1 MTQPD
6 QYYPPTSINADPGFA
21 VYAARTEEDWDTIMR
36 NGIMGALNP
45 LEWIVNMLLGWI
57 EQIPIIGPLLAD
69 LIELVNSII
78 ATLTGIVGGTISQL
92 AQWVLS
98 IPIIGDLVFAIT
110 GVLEGLPFLGQF
122 FTDFFSFFGITGLG
136 SGAPILGAL
145 ADIPI
150 LGPVVSAIVEAITG
164 IVGSDMNIISAYQQ
178 DWRDMFG
185 NPEGLGTGDVI
196 IPDIADIPL
205 LGDLSLISDAATVNE
220 LVGAQWFIDL
230 QTLMGDP
237 TGLGGGTPSVSGDV
251 PLVGPLND
259 TIYQAMTGITATGHV
274 LDDVLAALGSIP
286 GLNVLG
292 TGGPATVSDTL
303 QTTWDQLVGGFVG
316 APGSDTSLADV
327 YNIAQTVGGNA
338 ALGLLGW
345 DVLGIRDN
353 TSMSNGLL
361 STSQTSIPVPAVSSG
376 SAPTVTTS
384 NSASLIGFQRIDK
397 SMPVGAVRWYGN
409 GTTNVTAFGLGV
421 WKMSPN
427 GDAELVYDSGDIV
440 GDIDG
445 GGSPVINYHELAD
458 PIAVE
463 AGDVIGVE
471 LTPYGS
477 GTHNVVGHT
486 SWLPDDPHALPKRY
500 GATRNAATPAPS
512 SYFKDPYD
520 FSSQD
525 DTNWTGTWS
534 SGGGH
539 VSLSSGYLSIS
550 PLQGGYEYI
559 QSAASGNFTDGVQ
572 ILIESVQRLNT
583 SDGNTYCGISLFTSD
598 WNQDR
603 AALYWHNGN
612 LTYQDIDGGSQ
623 VAAANT
629 AFNATDHR
637 WWRIRRSGSDLKFEV
652 SPNGWDWTV
661 LWTRTVTGIT
671 FSDVKVRIWGSA
683 GAGSTSPGE
692 ARFDNF
698 NIVNVANLTYTD
710 RLPLIELAISLDGA
724 GANYHAP
731 QLYQFTSSGTQ
742 AIPSWC
748 NTIRAVPLGGGGGGY
763 TPTSYSEAY
772 GHGGYAG
779 DFGSGTW
786 VRGVDFDDTVTS
798 VSYTVGN
805 GGGTASAGSNS
816 SASVPGHTVTGLG
829 GAAGSSASSNES
841 DKVGEGAGNLTY
853 QGVTYSGGA
862 EQNTTA
868 VGNTPGGGG
877 YGGNYGYPSPMD
889 TGYAGAK
896 GCVWLRF
903 EQ

>member
-36 NGIMGALNP
+36 NGIMGSLNP

-78 ATLTGIVGGTISQL
+78 NTLTGIVGGTISQL

-122 FTDFFSFFGITGLG
+122 FRDFFSFFGITGLG

-185 NPEGLGTGDVI
+185 NPEGLGTGDVT

-205 LGDLSLISDAATVNE
+205 LGDLSLISDEATVNE

-230 QTLMGDP
+230 QALMGDP

-286 GLNVLG
+286 GVNVQG

-316 APGSDTSLADV
+316 APGSGTSLADV

-353 TSMSNGLL
+353 RPMSDGML
-361 STSQTSIPVPAVSSG
+361 STSSSTVPLASVSSG
-376 SAPTVTTS
+376 SPGTFGVTEA
-384 NSASLIGFQRIDK
+384 ASTIGFRRIEQ
-397 SMPVGAVRWYGN
+397 SMSLGVIRWYGY
-409 GTTNVTAFGLGV
+409 GTTNITAAYLSV
-421 WKMSPN
+421 WKMTSDGN
-427 GDAELVYDSGDIV
+427 MTVEYTTVNIV
-440 GDIDG
+440 GDIAG
-445 GGSPVINYHELAD
+445 GADPVINYVELD
-458 PIAVE
+458 PPLALE
-463 AGDVIGVE
+463 ASDMIGVE
-471 LTPYGS
+471 LLLLGS
-477 GTHNVVGHT
+477 GTHNIVGQT
-486 SWLPDDPHALPKRY
+486 SWLPDDPHVLPKRM
-500 GATRNAATPAPS
+500 GATRSAATPTPGFNYVGDFHDHLTTQNTDNWSGWGANCGIVSNKLQITPTNPQQALISQNVYSFTGKQVLVRMDQAPNVGNGGTYAGLVMFDDADGTDYEAI
-512 SYFKDPYD
+512 YFANNNLVFAESVNGSLSTTTTAYNSTDH
-520 FSSQD
+520 Q
-525 DTNWTGTWS
+525 WLRIRE
-534 SGGGH
+534 SGGTVYWDTSGDGFSWTNRR
-539 VSLSSGYLSIS
+539 SLAKGIDVGGMRIKIYAGYDGTEPS
-550 PLQGGYEYI
+550 PGLAKFTYLNSVNAAYLTYADNVPLFELATALDG
-559 QSAASGNFTDGVQ
+559 SRASG
-572 ILIESVQRLNT
+572 
-583 SDGNTYCGISLFTSD
+583 
-598 WNQDR
+598 
-603 AALYWHNGN
+603 
-612 LTYQDIDGGSQ
+612 
-623 VAAANT
+623 
-629 AFNATDHR
+629 
-637 WWRIRRSGSDLKFEV
+637 
-652 SPNGWDWTV
+652 
-661 LWTRTVTGIT
+661 
-671 FSDVKVRIWGSA
+671 
-683 GAGSTSPGE
+683 
-692 ARFDNF
+692 
-698 NIVNVANLTYTD
+698 
-710 RLPLIELAISLDGA
+710 
-724 GANYHAP
+724 HAP

-742 AIPSWC
+742 AIPAWC
-748 NTIRAVPLGGGGGGY
+748 NTIRAVPVGGGGGGY

-779 DFGSGTW
+779 DFGSGSW

-798 VSYTVGN
+798 VSYTVGD

-816 SASVPGHTVTGLG
+816 SASIPGHTVTGLG
-829 GAAGSSASSNES
+829 GAAGSSASS
-841 DKVGEGAGNLTY
+841 DPAVLVGEGAGNQTY

-862 EQNTTA
+862 EQNTAA

-877 YGGNYGYPSPMD
+877 CGGQYGYPSPMD